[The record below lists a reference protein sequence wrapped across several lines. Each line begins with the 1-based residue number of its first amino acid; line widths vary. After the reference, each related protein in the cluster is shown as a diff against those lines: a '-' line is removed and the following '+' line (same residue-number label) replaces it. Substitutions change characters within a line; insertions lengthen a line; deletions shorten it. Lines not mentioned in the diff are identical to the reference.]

1 MIEAPGDRLVGG
13 WARIGVISE
22 DGGGL
27 ALLAGGAKT
36 FTRIESHG
44 DGDAER
50 LLPKLIEGWR
60 ERGRPTGHDL
70 RVEASFQ
77 GGAGSDV
84 RLSWAP
90 SLGVRSVRA
99 LSRNRARPMK
109 PPLGVT
115 PRRHR

>member
-50 LLPKLIEGWR
+50 LLLKLIEGWR

-84 RLSWAP
+84 RLSWG
-90 SLGVRSVRA
+90 S
-99 LSRNRARPMK
+99 
-109 PPLGVT
+109 
-115 PRRHR
+115 